1 MVKCLECGA
10 NEKRLQWT
18 HFRYKCTGKFKN
30 GKEYQAAYPGAK
42 IIDSDLAKKT
52 AVTLKNLQAKY
63 GEIEGQR
70 RWDEYRKKQ
79 AVTNSFEYK
88 KEKYGWTKEQFD
100 EYNSSRAQTLEKMI
114 ARHGEEI
121 GITKWEEY
129 CDRQAYTNT
138 KNYFVEKYG
147 HKAGLKKYLEINRK
161 KAVSN
166 PQILAEKLGVSID
179 GAVQIIINR
188 QKQFFTSNL
197 EVEFI
202 RNIEEK
208 IGPLDHTSLKNPFGK
223 WSETLKSY
231 VVFDIKHK
239 NCIIEFNGD
248 YWHANPAIYCDTAII
263 RGKTAIEIRTRDM
276 LKLETAKD
284 HGFKTLVI
292 WESDYKRN
300 KNEIIMEVVKW
311 ILSEQQ

>member
-10 NEKRLQWT
+10 DEKRLQWT
-18 HFRYKCTGKFKN
+18 HFRYKCTGRFKN
-30 GKEYQAAYPGAK
+30 GTEYQAAYPGAK

-52 AVTLKNLQAKY
+52 GVTLTNLQAKY

-79 AVTNSFEYK
+79 AITNSFEYK

-121 GITKWEEY
+121 GTTKWQEY

-147 HKAGLKKYLEINRK
+147 HEDGTKKYLEINK
-161 KAVSN
+161 KKSVNN

-179 GAVQIIINR
+179 DAIQIIINR

-197 EVEFI
+197 EIEFI
-202 RNIEEK
+202 KNIEEK

-248 YWHANPAIYCDTAII
+248 YWHANPAIYRDTAII
-263 RGKTAIEIRTRDM
+263 RGKTAIEVRTRDM
-276 LKLETAKD
+276 LKLQTAKYY
-284 HGFKTLVI
+284 GFKTLVI

-300 KNEIIMEVVKW
+300 KQETIMEVVKW